1 MFNFLSGIITMGFLT
16 GGLFFLKFWTRTGDW
31 LFASFAAAFWLLALN
46 QLLLVAANIA
56 EEEKTWL
63 YLLRLAAFLVI
74 AVAVAVKNRR

>member
-1 MFNFLSGIITMGFLT
+1 MGRFGVL
-16 GGLFFLKFWTRTGDW
+16 GED
-31 LFASFAAAFWLLALN
+31 
-46 QLLLVAANIA
+46 VAANIA